1 MPRIVYERDDTLG
14 RVTGFLLGI
23 LNRLFKLIVGTLA
36 SLIWL
41 FRGVYANINDKIL
54 INKELE
60 ICTLNTLGLDSSALS
75 TMMNKQ
81 HYENYINQAVEVEST
96 VSDFSFAKCLQIIN
110 NYDDTKKKKY

>member
-1 MPRIVYERDDTLG
+1 MPRIVYERDGTLG

-23 LNRLFKLIVGTLA
+23 LNRLFKLIVGTLG

-81 HYENYINQAVEVEST
+81 H
-96 VSDFSFAKCLQIIN
+96 
-110 NYDDTKKKKY
+110 